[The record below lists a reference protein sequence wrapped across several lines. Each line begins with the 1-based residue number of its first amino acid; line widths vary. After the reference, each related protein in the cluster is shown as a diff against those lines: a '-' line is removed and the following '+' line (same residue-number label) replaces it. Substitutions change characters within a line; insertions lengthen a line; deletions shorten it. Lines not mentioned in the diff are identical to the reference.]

1 MSAYSEYKKNIEAI
15 LEPDKSFDILK
26 RSFTLTYAP
35 EVTFYYIDGFTK
47 DTSMAKIFEHMLGAS
62 SLEAV
67 TENLPY
73 MEFEKTRD
81 INTLIKAVLS
91 GQAIFIIDGSDDAFM
106 VDTREY
112 PSRGITEPEKDKV
125 LRGPHDGFC
134 ETLIFNTTL
143 IRRRV
148 RDPKLRKEVFSI
160 GELTQ
165 TDIVLTY
172 IEGRAEKKLV
182 DAVRKKLTSIK
193 IGAMNLQQESLGE
206 LIADKRKFNPFP
218 KIRYTER
225 PDAAAAMLMEGS
237 VEIICDNTPSVM
249 ILPTSIFDFLQE
261 SDDYY
266 FPAVVGTYLRIVRL
280 LTILTSLVL
289 PPLWY
294 LLIQNAEGL
303 PEWLS
308 FILPKE
314 SYSLPIYFQL
324 LMGELMVDGLK
335 LASLNTPNALSNSF
349 SIVAGLILGD
359 FAVQMGLFVP
369 QIILL
374 ISFSALASFA
384 QPSYELGYANKFMR
398 LITLTL
404 TALFGLWGF
413 IAGFIVMIVLILTNK
428 TVPGGRGYL
437 YPLIP
442 FNFRGLK
449 RLFTRATLR

>member
-1 MSAYSEYKKNIEAI
+1 
-15 LEPDKSFDILK
+15 
-26 RSFTLTYAP
+26 
-35 EVTFYYIDGFTK
+35 
-47 DTSMAKIFEHMLGAS
+47 
-62 SLEAV
+62 
-67 TENLPY
+67 
-73 MEFEKTRD
+73 
-81 INTLIKAVLS
+81 
-91 GQAIFIIDGSDDAFM
+91 
-106 VDTREY
+106 
-112 PSRGITEPEKDKV
+112 
-125 LRGPHDGFC
+125 
-134 ETLIFNTTL
+134 
-143 IRRRV
+143 
-148 RDPKLRKEVFSI
+148 
-160 GELTQ
+160 
-165 TDIVLTY
+165 
-172 IEGRAEKKLV
+172 
-182 DAVRKKLTSIK
+182 
-193 IGAMNLQQESLGE
+193 
-206 LIADKRKFNPFP
+206 
-218 KIRYTER
+218 
-225 PDAAAAMLMEGS
+225 
-237 VEIICDNTPSVM
+237 DNTPSVM